1 MGFKKWKVLSLA
13 GALALS
19 YAVSSQAAEIKVSDE
34 TFGEIGANL
43 KIWYLKADELKREK
57 DYTKNEIY
65 VGSLRFYTKGQI
77 TKLVQ
82 FYGEIDSGTNKQAEL
97 AEGGVNLAFAP
108 EFQIRA
114 GQIRVPFS
122 RYQVTHD
129 YAQII
134 PSGVGWTGSDFINST
149 LDPQGLSDY
158 FPLVPQ
164 NPYAFS
170 PKNDGKADAGV
181 VIHGS
186 LEKGMFRYALGLFN
200 EDRIGKDKKN
210 FEYSI
215 RLEFT
220 PTMLGFK
227 PEGDSITGRVKD
239 TYLGKK
245 DVLTIGLGY
254 NSEKIGDKGGI
265 IEIEMNG
272 KEKVTLPKGLTR
284 KSWTVD
290 ALVEKKYGLWVPN
303 LQLGYIAMNDSHF
316 YLKGED
322 EIPKKGDTDAWYVQ
336 AQLLYD
342 QMVGFGK
349 PALALRYDNV
359 KADTDYYGK
368 DDIKIT
374 RWGVVLNYYLKG
386 QAARVSLGFDNV
398 SYKDAAKAFLK
409 DEGLEDKLTNWY
421 LYFQTKF

>member
-13 GALALS
+13 GALALG

-34 TFGEIGANL
+34 TFGEIGVNL
-43 KIWYLKADELKREK
+43 KVWYLKADELEK
-57 DYTKNEIY
+57 KGDWSKNEFY
-65 VGSLRFYTKGQI
+65 VGNMRFYTKGQI

-82 FYGEIDSGTNKQAEL
+82 FYGEIDSGTNRNAEL
-97 AEGGVNLAFAP
+97 SEAGVNLAFAP

-122 RYQVTHD
+122 RYQVTSD

-134 PSGVGWTGSDFINST
+134 PSGVGWTGSSFIDST

-239 TYLGKK
+239 TYLGTK

-254 NSEKIGDKGGI
+254 NSEKIGDKGGTI
-265 IEIEMNG
+265 KING
-272 KEKVTLPKGLTR
+272 VSFTLPKGLTR

-303 LQLGYIAMNDSHF
+303 LQLGYIGMNDSHL
-316 YLKGED
+316 YWKGS
-322 EIPKKGDTDAWYVQ
+322 IKKGDTDAWYVQ

-359 KADTDYYGK
+359 KADDSYDGK
-368 DDIKIT
+368 DDTKVR